1 MNFGVLFHFRIG
13 TCDQLISSY
22 LSPAAPYLGIQT
34 FADNMASNPDELRGF
49 LMKELECPV
58 CLEVPRTTPIYQCTQ
73 EHIHCN
79 VCHPKLN
86 HCPICRSAIKM
97 DSRNLLAEK
106 IHKKIIQVDSSTL
119 RLGSMLGSLEP
130 FFSSFWE
137 AQSLIFF
144 FVPRLEL
151 GSARVLKESSRV
163 LEDLDLRTWDE
174 NESRVLL

>member
-1 MNFGVLFHFRIG
+1 
-13 TCDQLISSY
+13 
-22 LSPAAPYLGIQT
+22 
-34 FADNMASNPDELRGF
+34 
-49 LMKELECPV
+49 MKELECPV

-119 RLGSMLGSLEP
+119 RLGLMLGSLEP